1 MNICIIDDEKDNRD
15 ILTYII
21 NKHHKEVVI
30 IGEGDSVQNGVKIIN
45 LTKPDLIFLDIE
57 MPDGT
62 GFDLIKQLDEHKPE
76 IIFCTAYNQFAL
88 KAIECS
94 ALAYVLKP
102 IIKTSIADALQ
113 KANKKV
119 DANNKVLQY
128 EVLNEQ
134 LKNQTKDKARFL
146 LSNSDKM
153 HVIYVDELICC
164 IAHSNYTDIHLENN
178 KKITV
183 AKTLKEIENI
193 LNNYSQFIRIH
204 QSNIINIDKIIDL
217 LKADN
222 NLSVQLNNKMELAV
236 SRSKKDELM
245 SKIPSGIAK

>member
-1 MNICIIDDEKDNRD
+1 MNICIIDDEKDSRD
-15 ILTYII
+15 ILSFIIKTYHPEI
-21 NKHHKEVVI
+21 NI
-30 IGEGDSVQNGVKIIN
+30 IGEANCVKNGIKIIN
-45 LTKPDLIFLDIE
+45 QTKPDIIFLDIE

-62 GFDLIKQLDEHKPE
+62 GFDLIQQLDEHKPE

-94 ALAYVLKP
+94 AIAYVLKP
-102 IIKTSIADALQ
+102 IIKTSVATAIE
-113 KANKKV
+113 KANVKV
-119 DANNKVLQY
+119 GRNHKILQY

-134 LKNQTKDKARFL
+134 LKNQTKEKERFL

-193 LNNYSQFIRIH
+193 LSNYEQFCRIH
-204 QSNIINIDKIIDL
+204 QSNIVNTYKIIDL
-217 LKADN
+217 IKIDN
-222 NLSVQLNNKMELAV
+222 NLSVKLSNDMELAV
-236 SRSKKDELM
+236 SRSKKDELIN
-245 SKIPSGIAK
+245 KIPIS

>member
-1 MNICIIDDEKDNRD
+1 MKIGIIDDEKSNRD
-15 ILTYII
+15 ILIYLINQIQPDTII
-21 NKHHKEVVI
+21 A
-30 IGEGDSVQNGVKIIN
+30 GEAENVKAGVELIN
-45 LTKPDLIFLDIE
+45 RCKPDLIFLDIE

-62 GFDLIKQLDEHKPE
+62 GFDLIQQLDETKPE

-113 KANKKV
+113 KANVKV
-119 DANNKVLQY
+119 DTNNKLLQY

-134 LKNQTKDKARFL
+134 LKNQTKEKARFL

-193 LNNYSQFIRIH
+193 LSNYEQFCRIH
-204 QSNIINIDKIIDL
+204 QSNIINTDKIIGL

-222 NLSVQLNNKMELAV
+222 NLSVQLTNKMELAV

-245 SKIPSGIAK
+245 SKIPSNVTK